1 MSTIPQRPG
10 PPAPEWNRAPDH
22 VAYHTCR
29 ENICGLL
36 DRHPGAA
43 GVTVPA
49 CPDLTVRDLL
59 AHLVEV
65 CWDVHGRMTGA
76 PQGAPEAPTEVILA
90 EMSLAELLA
99 GWTSIGDRIERL
111 MAGGKPG
118 ANAILAMDVFCHELD
133 VRQAFGEPAP
143 ADHPSYPGALD
154 LVVRGFGGAVGA
166 HGLPAL
172 QIETSGAQ
180 WVAGS
185 GEPEATVYG
194 ERHDLFRSL
203 TGRRT
208 LAQIGE
214 LSWTGPAEQWSP
226 AFTWGPFRPPVKPSE
241 SATAS

>member
-1 MSTIPQRPG
+1 MSAMPQRPG
-10 PPAPEWNRAPDH
+10 PPAPEWNRAPGH

-43 GVTVPA
+43 GVPVPA
-49 CPDLTVRDLL
+49 CPDWTVRDLL

-65 CWDVHGRMTGA
+65 CWWEHGRMTNGA
-76 PQGAPEAPTEVILA
+76 QAAPEGLTEK
-90 EMSLAELLA
+90 SLAELLA
-99 GWTSIGDRIERL
+99 DWASIGDRIERL

-118 ANAILAMDVFCHELD
+118 SNAVLAMDVFAHELD
-133 VRQAFGEPAP
+133 VRYALEESSP

-154 LVVRGFGGAVGA
+154 LVVRGFAGAVGA

-172 QIETSGAQ
+172 QIETAGAQ

-185 GEPEATVYG
+185 GVPEVTVSG

-208 LAQIGE
+208 LGQIGE
-214 LSWTGPAEQWSP
+214 LTWTGPARQWAP
-226 AFTWGPFRPPVKPSE
+226 AFTWGPFRPPEMPSE
-241 SATAS
+241 SAAAS